1 MSYPF
6 GFDADFRPF
15 YFRSVFLPIVLI
27 GLAVVISAYH
37 RKLDNRDKWN
47 LLLVAVFVS
56 VTPCLYLFEV
66 SPQFAV
72 TAYWGMVDGFL
83 AGFAALAAS
92 AIVRSIYAQ
101 SLAWLAFSAVLS
113 SICFT
118 IKPAGVLMML
128 LTGLIWLG
136 IGLGK
141 LRLAWQAEEPRRKVL
156 RGLALGIIIFA
167 IPYAGIFY
175 FAFSSE
181 YFSAQNRALG
191 NASIAIM
198 KIQLVNRPF
207 YGLN

>member
-1 MSYPF
+1 
-6 GFDADFRPF
+6 
-15 YFRSVFLPIVLI
+15 
-27 GLAVVISAYH
+27 
-37 RKLDNRDKWN
+37 
-47 LLLVAVFVS
+47 
-56 VTPCLYLFEV
+56 
-66 SPQFAV
+66 
-72 TAYWGMVDGFL
+72 
-83 AGFAALAAS
+83 
-92 AIVRSIYAQ
+92 
-101 SLAWLAFSAVLS
+101 
-113 SICFT
+113 
-118 IKPAGVLMML
+118 MML

-198 KIQLVNRPF
+198 KNELVVPWSELIGVIQLG
-207 YGLN
+207 GLGYAFILWSMVITILVSDLFWQN